1 MPFFESYVLRTP
13 IFSVDLFKEVLE
25 NYSFKKLLHEYS
37 NNKVFQTAIEL
48 ASPELVEELNK
59 LILNDIDLELQNVAV
74 TKLEIALYKY
84 FARST
89 SRCTPFGLFAGCS
102 VGKFSNITNI

>member
-37 NNKVFQTAIEL
+37 NNKVFQTYGGPRIGRMAYF
-48 ASPELVEELNK
+48 S
-59 LILNDIDLELQNVAV
+59 ILYDF
-74 TKLEIALYKY
+74 TKKI
-84 FARST
+84 
-89 SRCTPFGLFAGCS
+89 
-102 VGKFSNITNI
+102 